1 MQKDLFTTRLISLLA
16 VQDGLVSASA
26 IGLSIKRQRPS
37 VKKQLRDDGIAMP
50 IKRRFYAKQK

>member
-1 MQKDLFTTRLISLLA
+1 MHKDLFTTRLISLLA

-26 IGLSIKRQRPS
+26 IGLPSKQKPS

-50 IKRRFYAKQK
+50 IKRRAYAKQK